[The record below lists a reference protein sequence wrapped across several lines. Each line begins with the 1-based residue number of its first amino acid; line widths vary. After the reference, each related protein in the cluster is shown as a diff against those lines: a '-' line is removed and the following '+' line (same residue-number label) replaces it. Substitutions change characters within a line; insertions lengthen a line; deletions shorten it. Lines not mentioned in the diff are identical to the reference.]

1 MAKKLIELKGI
12 KKKYGD
18 NVILDG
24 LDLYIND
31 QEFVTLLG
39 PSGCGKTT
47 TLRIIGGFED
57 FDSGEVLL
65 SGESIV
71 NTPSHKRPIN
81 TVFQKYALFPQMNV
95 FQNVA
100 FGLKNS
106 VHSKVYHIGIV
117 NLLEENNFDDDFIK
131 EIEDYLESYETPK
144 DTKKAIIN
152 YLSDKSVTLKAVN
165 ELKLKYEENKEY
177 QSYFNEIL
185 ASYGFKKLE
194 LDKPFKKLINDFVL
208 SQKTKDIYLKL
219 IDRINERG
227 FKKEVINNEVEKT
240 LKLVNLEGYGLRK
253 VTELSGGQQQRVAI
267 ARAVINKPQI
277 LLLDEPL
284 SALDLKLRQQM
295 RYELKE
301 MQRNLGITF
310 IFVTHDQEEAM
321 TMSDTIVVM
330 NGGHIEQIGRP
341 EDIYNTPKNRYVA
354 DFIGEANIIDGTYL
368 ENETVRFFNKEFKC
382 AINDFDVNEEIY
394 VIVETNDFDI
404 VSLENAK
411 IKGEVIDCQLKKSF
425 YELIV
430 SVNDKKIRVTT
441 DTKYQ
446 KGDIIGLFVEPGNM
460 YCESRLE
467 SKEKILANYDG
478 DNVLEGI
485 YKGENLV
492 EFLGANFDCYIDTF
506 SKNEDVDV
514 VIRPEDFDIFVSD
527 PSKGM
532 IKGIVKSSVFTGVH
546 FELKIDVDGTII
558 KVHDYQNA
566 EVGEEIGLSIDSYEI
581 HLMKKN
587 A

>member
-12 KKKYGD
+12 KKSYDD

-57 FDSGEVLL
+57 FDEGEVLL
-65 SGESIV
+65 LGENISEV
-71 NTPSHKRPIN
+71 PSHKRPIN

-95 FQNVA
+95 YQNVA

-106 VHSKVYHIGIV
+106 VHSRVYHIGII
-117 NLLEENNFDDDFIK
+117 NLLEEYNFDDDDIK
-131 EIEDYLESYETPK
+131 EMEDYLEQFEKPK
-144 DTKKAIIN
+144 DAKKAIIDWLLDKSIAMKAVREFESK
-152 YLSDKSVTLKAVN
+152 YESDKNPNL
-165 ELKLKYEENKEY
+165 
-177 QSYFNEIL
+177 FNEIIKE
-185 ASYGFKKLE
+185 YGFNETYEGSVKK
-194 LDKPFKKLINDFVL
+194 
-208 SQKTKDIYLKL
+208 QKEAFLYAQKMKDIYLILADKVSN
-219 IDRINERG
+219 RK
-227 FKKEVINNEVEKT
+227 FKNEVIDAEVNKT
-240 LKLVNLEGYGLRK
+240 LKLVNLEGYGNRK
-253 VTELSGGQQQRVAI
+253 PSELSGGQQQRVAI

-301 MQRNLGITF
+301 IQRNLGITF

-341 EDIYNTPKNRYVA
+341 EDIYNAPKNRYVA
-354 DFIGEANIIDGTYL
+354 DFIGEANIIDGKYIGDEVVVFL
-368 ENETVRFFNKEFKC
+368 GRKFKC
-382 AINDFDVNEEIY
+382 SVNDFDPNEEIY
-394 VIVETNDFDI
+394 VIVEANDFDI

-411 IKGEVIDCQLKKSF
+411 LIGEVIECKLKKSF
-425 YELIV
+425 YELTV
-430 SVNDKKIRVTT
+430 LVNGKNIKVTT
-441 DTKYQ
+441 DTKIPVGE
-446 KGDIIGLFVEPGNM
+446 KIGLMVEPGNM
-460 YCESRLE
+460 YFEPKFE

-478 DNVLEGI
+478 DNILEGVYI
-485 YKGENLV
+485 HEGLV
-492 EFLGANFDCYIDTF
+492 EFLGTEFDCYTDSF
-506 SKNEDVDV
+506 KKDEDVDV
-514 VIRPEDFDIFVSD
+514 VVRPEDFDLFIDD
-527 PSKGM
+527 PSKGR

-546 FELKIDVDGTII
+546 FEMKIDINGTIV

-566 EVGEEIGLSIDSYEI
+566 EVGQEIGLTIDAYEI

>member
-12 KKKYGD
+12 KKSYDD

-57 FDSGEVLL
+57 FDEGEVLL
-65 SGESIV
+65 LGENISEV
-71 NTPSHKRPIN
+71 PSHKRPIN

-95 FQNVA
+95 YQNVA

-106 VHSKVYHIGIV
+106 VHSRVYHIGII
-117 NLLEENNFDDDFIK
+117 NLLEEYNFDDDDIK
-131 EIEDYLESYETPK
+131 EMEDYLEQFEKPK
-144 DTKKAIIN
+144 DAKKAIIDW
-152 YLSDKSVTLKAVN
+152 LLDKSIAMKAVR
-165 ELKLKYEENKEY
+165 EFESKY
-177 QSYFNEIL
+177 
-185 ASYGFKKLE
+185 E
-194 LDKPFKKLINDFVL
+194 LDKNPNLFNETIKEYGFNETYEGSIKKQKNDFL
-208 SQKTKDIYLKL
+208 YAQKMKDIYLILADKVNS
-219 IDRINERG
+219 RK
-227 FKKEVINNEVEKT
+227 FKNEVIDAEVNKT
-240 LKLVNLEGYGLRK
+240 LKLVNLEGYGNRK
-253 VTELSGGQQQRVAI
+253 PSELSGGQQQRVAI

-301 MQRNLGITF
+301 IQRNLGITF

-341 EDIYNTPKNRYVA
+341 EDIYNAPKNRYVA
-354 DFIGEANIIDGTYL
+354 DFIGEANIIDGKYIGDEVVVFL
-368 ENETVRFFNKEFKC
+368 GRKFKC
-382 AINDFDVNEEIY
+382 SVNDFDPNEEIY
-394 VIVETNDFDI
+394 VIVEANDFDI

-411 IKGEVIDCQLKKSF
+411 LIGEVIECKLKKSF
-425 YELIV
+425 YELTV
-430 SVNDKKIRVTT
+430 LVNGKNIKVTT
-441 DTKYQ
+441 DTKIPVGE
-446 KGDIIGLFVEPGNM
+446 KIGLMVEPGNM
-460 YCESRLE
+460 YFEPKFE

-478 DNVLEGI
+478 DNILEGVYI
-485 YKGENLV
+485 REGLV
-492 EFLGANFDCYIDTF
+492 EFLGTEFDCYTDSF
-506 SKNEDVDV
+506 KKDEDVDV
-514 VIRPEDFDIFVSD
+514 VVRPEDFDLFIDD
-527 PSKGM
+527 PSKGR

-546 FELKIDVDGTII
+546 FEMKIDINGTIV

-566 EVGEEIGLSIDSYEI
+566 EVGQEIGLTIDAYEI

>member
-12 KKKYGD
+12 KKSYDD
-18 NVILDG
+18 NAILDG

-57 FDSGEVLL
+57 FDEGEVLL
-65 SGESIV
+65 LGENISEV
-71 NTPSHKRPIN
+71 PSHKRPIN

-95 FQNVA
+95 YQNVA

-106 VHSKVYHIGIV
+106 VHSRVYHIGII
-117 NLLEENNFDDDFIK
+117 NLLEEYNFDDDDIK
-131 EIEDYLESYETPK
+131 DIEDYLEQFEKPK
-144 DTKKAIIN
+144 DAKKAIIDW
-152 YLSDKSVTLKAVN
+152 LLDKSIAMKAIK
-165 ELKLKYEENKEY
+165 EFDKKYAIDKNPNL
-177 QSYFNEIL
+177 FNEIIKE
-185 ASYGFKKLE
+185 YGFNETYEGSIKKQKNAFLYAQKMKDVY
-194 LDKPFKKLINDFVL
+194 LILADRVNSRKFKN
-208 SQKTKDIYLKL
+208 
-219 IDRINERG
+219 
-227 FKKEVINNEVEKT
+227 EVIDAEVNKT
-240 LKLVNLEGYGLRK
+240 LKLVNLEGYGNRK
-253 VTELSGGQQQRVAI
+253 PSELSGGQQQRVAI

-301 MQRNLGITF
+301 IQRNLGITF

-341 EDIYNTPKNRYVA
+341 EDIYNAPKNRYVA
-354 DFIGEANIIDGTYL
+354 DFIGEANIIDGKYIGDEVVVFL
-368 ENETVRFFNKEFKC
+368 GRKFKC
-382 AINDFDVNEEIY
+382 SVNDFDPNEEIY
-394 VIVETNDFDI
+394 VIVEANDFDI

-411 IKGEVIDCQLKKSF
+411 LIGEVIECKLKKSF
-425 YELIV
+425 YELNV
-430 SVNDKKIRVTT
+430 LVNGKNIKVTT
-441 DTKYQ
+441 DTKIPVGE
-446 KGDIIGLFVEPGNM
+446 KIGLMVEPGNM
-460 YCESRLE
+460 YFEPKFE

-478 DNVLEGI
+478 DNILEGVYI
-485 YKGENLV
+485 HEGLV
-492 EFLGANFDCYIDTF
+492 EFLGTEFDCYTDSF
-506 SKNEDVDV
+506 KKDEDVDV
-514 VIRPEDFDIFVSD
+514 VVRPEDFDLFIDD
-527 PSKGM
+527 PSKGR

-546 FELKIDVDGTII
+546 FEMKIDINGTIV

-566 EVGEEIGLSIDSYEI
+566 EVGQEIGLTIDAYEI

>member
-12 KKKYGD
+12 KKSYDD

-57 FDSGEVLL
+57 FDEGEVLL
-65 SGESIV
+65 LGENISEV
-71 NTPSHKRPIN
+71 PSHKRPIN

-95 FQNVA
+95 YQNVA

-106 VHSKVYHIGIV
+106 VHSRVYHIGII
-117 NLLEENNFDDDFIK
+117 NLLEEYNFDDDDIK
-131 EIEDYLESYETPK
+131 EMEDYLEQFEKPK
-144 DTKKAIIN
+144 DAKKAIIDW
-152 YLSDKSVTLKAVN
+152 LLDKSIAMKAIK
-165 ELKLKYEENKEY
+165 EFDEKYAIDKNPNL
-177 QSYFNEIL
+177 FNEIIKE
-185 ASYGFKKLE
+185 YGFNETYEGSIKKQKNAFLYAQKMKDVY
-194 LDKPFKKLINDFVL
+194 LILADRVNSRKFKN
-208 SQKTKDIYLKL
+208 
-219 IDRINERG
+219 
-227 FKKEVINNEVEKT
+227 EVIDAEVNKT
-240 LKLVNLEGYGLRK
+240 LKLVNLEGYGNRK
-253 VTELSGGQQQRVAI
+253 PSELSGGQQQRVAI

-301 MQRNLGITF
+301 IQRNLGITF

-341 EDIYNTPKNRYVA
+341 EDIYNAPKNRYVA
-354 DFIGEANIIDGTYL
+354 DFIGEANIIDGKYIGDEVVVFL
-368 ENETVRFFNKEFKC
+368 GRKFKC
-382 AINDFDVNEEIY
+382 SVNDFDPNEEIY
-394 VIVETNDFDI
+394 VIVEANDFDI

-411 IKGEVIDCQLKKSF
+411 LIGEVIECKLKKSF
-425 YELIV
+425 YELNV
-430 SVNDKKIRVTT
+430 LVNGKNIKVTT
-441 DTKYQ
+441 DTKIPVGE
-446 KGDIIGLFVEPGNM
+446 KIGLMVEPGNM
-460 YCESRLE
+460 YFEPKFE

-478 DNVLEGI
+478 DNILEGVYI
-485 YKGENLV
+485 HEGLV
-492 EFLGANFDCYIDTF
+492 EFLGTEFDCYTDSF
-506 SKNEDVDV
+506 KKDEDVDV
-514 VIRPEDFDIFVSD
+514 VVRPEDFDLFIDD
-527 PSKGM
+527 PSKGR

-546 FELKIDVDGTII
+546 FEMKIDINGTIV

-566 EVGEEIGLSIDSYEI
+566 EVGQEIGLTIDAYEI

>member
-12 KKKYGD
+12 KKSYDD

-57 FDSGEVLL
+57 FDEGEVLL
-65 SGESIV
+65 LGENISEV
-71 NTPSHKRPIN
+71 PSHKRPIN

-95 FQNVA
+95 YQNVA

-106 VHSKVYHIGIV
+106 VHSRVYHIGII
-117 NLLEENNFDDDFIK
+117 NLLEEYNFDDDDIK
-131 EIEDYLESYETPK
+131 EMEDYLEQFEKPK
-144 DTKKAIIN
+144 DAKKAIIDWLLDKSIAMKAVREFESK
-152 YLSDKSVTLKAVN
+152 YESDKNPNLFN
-165 ELKLKYEENKEY
+165 ETIKEY
-177 QSYFNEIL
+177 GFNETYEG
-185 ASYGFKKLE
+185 SVKK
-194 LDKPFKKLINDFVL
+194 
-208 SQKTKDIYLKL
+208 QKDAFLYAQKMKDIYLILADKVSN
-219 IDRINERG
+219 RK
-227 FKKEVINNEVEKT
+227 FKNEVIDAEVNKT
-240 LKLVNLEGYGLRK
+240 LKLVNLEGYGNRK
-253 VTELSGGQQQRVAI
+253 PSELSGGQQQRVAI

-301 MQRNLGITF
+301 IQRNLGITF

-341 EDIYNTPKNRYVA
+341 EDIYNAPKNRYVA
-354 DFIGEANIIDGTYL
+354 DFIGEANIIDGKYIGDEVVVFL
-368 ENETVRFFNKEFKC
+368 GRKFKC
-382 AINDFDVNEEIY
+382 SVNDFDPNEEIY
-394 VIVETNDFDI
+394 VIVEANDFDI

-411 IKGEVIDCQLKKSF
+411 LIGEVIECKLKKSF
-425 YELIV
+425 YELTV
-430 SVNDKKIRVTT
+430 LVNGKNIKVTT
-441 DTKYQ
+441 DTKIPVGE
-446 KGDIIGLFVEPGNM
+446 KIGLMVEPGNM
-460 YCESRLE
+460 YFEPKFE

-478 DNVLEGI
+478 DNILEGVYI
-485 YKGENLV
+485 HEGLV
-492 EFLGANFDCYIDTF
+492 EFLGTEFDCYTDSF
-506 SKNEDVDV
+506 KKDEDVDV
-514 VIRPEDFDIFVSD
+514 VVRPEDFDLFIDD
-527 PSKGM
+527 PSKGR

-546 FELKIDVDGTII
+546 FEMKIDINGTIV

-566 EVGEEIGLSIDSYEI
+566 EVGQEIGLTIDAYEI

>member
-12 KKKYGD
+12 KKSYDD
-18 NVILDG
+18 NAILDG

-57 FDSGEVLL
+57 FDEGEVLL
-65 SGESIV
+65 LGENISEV
-71 NTPSHKRPIN
+71 PSHKRPIN

-95 FQNVA
+95 FNNVA

-106 VHSKVYHIGIV
+106 VHSRVYHIGII
-117 NLLEENNFDDDFIK
+117 NLLEEYNFDDDDIK
-131 EIEDYLESYETPK
+131 DIEDYLEQFEKPK
-144 DTKKAIIN
+144 DAKKAIIDW
-152 YLSDKSVTLKAVN
+152 LLDKSIAMKAIK
-165 ELKLKYEENKEY
+165 EFDEKYAIDKNPNL
-177 QSYFNEIL
+177 FNEIIKE
-185 ASYGFKKLE
+185 YGFNETYEGSIKKQKNAFLYAQKMKDVY
-194 LDKPFKKLINDFVL
+194 LILADRVNSRKFKN
-208 SQKTKDIYLKL
+208 
-219 IDRINERG
+219 
-227 FKKEVINNEVEKT
+227 EVIDAEVNKT
-240 LKLVNLEGYGLRK
+240 LKLVNLEGYGNRK
-253 VTELSGGQQQRVAI
+253 PSELSGGQQQRVAI

-301 MQRNLGITF
+301 IQRNLGITF

-341 EDIYNTPKNRYVA
+341 EDIYNAPKNRYVA
-354 DFIGEANIIDGTYL
+354 DFIGEANIIDGKYIGDEVVVFL
-368 ENETVRFFNKEFKC
+368 GRKFKC
-382 AINDFDVNEEIY
+382 SVNDFDPNEEIY
-394 VIVETNDFDI
+394 VIVEANDFDI

-411 IKGEVIDCQLKKSF
+411 LIGEVIECKLKKSF
-425 YELIV
+425 YELNV
-430 SVNDKKIRVTT
+430 LVNGKNIKVTT
-441 DTKYQ
+441 DTKIPVGE
-446 KGDIIGLFVEPGNM
+446 KIGLMVEPGNM
-460 YCESRLE
+460 YFEPKFE

-478 DNVLEGI
+478 DNILEGVYI
-485 YKGENLV
+485 HEGLV
-492 EFLGANFDCYIDTF
+492 EFLGTEFDCYTDSF
-506 SKNEDVDV
+506 KKDEDVDV
-514 VIRPEDFDIFVSD
+514 VVRPEDFDLFIDD
-527 PSKGM
+527 PSKGR

-546 FELKIDVDGTII
+546 FEMKIDINGTIV

-566 EVGEEIGLSIDSYEI
+566 EVGQEIGLTIDAYEI